1 MRFKIN
7 YLFSI
12 VILFV
17 SSCSTLKPTAQDPKI
32 YSAADKIKS
41 ACFEEKNPN
50 FSAQLSST
58 SFVPSIH
65 LEAIWKNQYQDLIIQ
80 LEDVLGEE
88 YGVIRLKNN
97 TMKIDLIQ
105 NEQIQKKD
113 FDPFISFLSSLGS
126 RGVRNLICGNY
137 AFDEQG
143 NASNA
148 ILLLNDHK
156 IKVQSTIDLKKT
168 SNKDQIKIS
177 SRFLY
182 GIFSNDSDIKVTWSG
197 FIRNDDATV
206 DELEISFRNKDK
218 YLIHFDEYQ

>member
-1 MRFKIN
+1 M
-7 YLFSI
+7 
-12 VILFV
+12 
-17 SSCSTLKPTAQDPKI
+17 
-32 YSAADKIKS
+32 
-41 ACFEEKNPN
+41 
-50 FSAQLSST
+50 
-58 SFVPSIH
+58 
-65 LEAIWKNQYQDLIIQ
+65 Q

-137 AFDEQG
+137 AFDDQG

-148 ILLLNDHK
+148 ILLLDDHK
-156 IKVQSTIDLKKT
+156 IKVQSSIDLKTNADKEVIT
-168 SNKDQIKIS
+168 IT

-197 FIRNDDATV
+197 SIKNSTV
-206 DELEISFRNKDK
+206 SVHELEFLFKNKDR
-218 YLIHFDEYQ
+218 YLIHFDEYE